1 MDLTGLGVTHKAF
14 GEGVVAAFDGKYVTV
29 RFSDAEKK
37 FVYPAIFNGFMTVA
51 DTEAAASVAAD
62 LEKALA
68 AKREAEDAKARERER
83 QMRSGIVIP
92 GNRAAVE
99 RAQEGRIRKDEQ
111 QEEI

>member
-1 MDLTGLGVTHKAF
+1 MDLTGYAVTHKAF
-14 GEGVVAAFDGKYVTV
+14 GNGVVTGFDGKYVSV
-29 RFSDAEKK
+29 RFEATEKT
-37 FVYPAIFNGFMTVA
+37 FVYPAAFNGFMTVA
-51 DTEAAASVAAD
+51 DAEAAAAVAED
-62 LEKALA
+62 LAGFLAVKQQQEA
-68 AKREAEDAKARERER
+68 AKAKERER